1 MKSRAAGCDLIL
13 SEFSCIVLLCV
24 DSKLITTNNIIN
36 FVVTEKLNGKPK
48 KFTNKRVNKK
58 PRWKERIEKKI
69 RELRGEDDEL
79 IRGVKVKSKI
89 ERRIE

>member
-1 MKSRAAGCDLIL
+1 M
-13 SEFSCIVLLCV
+13 
-24 DSKLITTNNIIN
+24 
-36 FVVTEKLNGKPK
+36 TEKLNGKPK

-89 ERRIE
+89 ELRIE